1 MKDEK
6 RMEMLKK
13 VVISINIILMVTT
26 MVLQIFAFN
35 TIRHVILCGCVLL
48 LSSVQLVFDI
58 ILKDSNGF
66 SSDITILT
74 LFASILIMRLSWI

>member
-74 LFASILIMRLSWI
+74 LFASILIMRLS